1 MHEKILLR
9 NIPMSIRCLYLLKRS
24 NINTLDE
31 LLRNITYMHY
41 QMEKYRNLGII
52 SLNEIDSIIENYGY
66 NLHDFLSIIPDD
78 ISEVKKRILNEFY
91 IQKDLHMIEKIC
103 FKYRNGYLFYKDINN
118 QTVVFKFQ
126 ITEDIENIKILFLKN
141 L

>member
-1 MHEKILLR
+1 MHEKILIR

-126 ITEDIENIKILFLKN
+126 ISEDIENIKILFLKN

>member
-1 MHEKILLR
+1 MHEKILIR